1 MERALHPTLHHLTF
15 VVRSLEE
22 SVPRWRALLGEPVAL
37 EDLPGRGVRTARF
50 ALGSGWIVLVAPT
63 GPQGVPAEHLAR
75 HGEGLLLMSLG
86 VESLD
91 AAVAHLAAQD
101 IAPSGPRRVGL
112 QGWQLQD
119 LEKAPFNGVQVQLCK
134 ADASGDA
141 VDSR

>member
-1 MERALHPTLHHLTF
+1 MDRSLHPTLHHLTF

-22 SVPRWRALLGEPVAL
+22 SVPRWRALLGEPVAM

-63 GPQGVPAEHLAR
+63 GSEGVPAEHLAR

-91 AAVAHLAAQD
+91 DALAHLDAQG
-101 IAPSGPRRVGL
+101 IAPSGPRRAGL

-119 LEKAPFNGVQVQLCK
+119 LDKAPFNGVQLQLCK
-134 ADASGDA
+134 AEVSGDA
-141 VDSR
+141 DDSR